1 MAFRIWTS
9 FCFFPF
15 TEWNSVRLAPTF
27 MLWFG
32 PTPYPSLASGP
43 LTTWIY
49 GPVALLL
56 NLPAVLAHDPIT
68 ALYLAGTINVLG
80 AVVPAAVA
88 VFALAEPRTE
98 TPRTDRLWALLLC
111 LALWPNSSL
120 QYIQADNAAIAFGLL
135 SNVLLVRGRDG
146 NRVLLPL
153 AALCAAL
160 AVWSKQTSIGLLAGQ
175 TLWLAIVVGRKSAV
189 RYAALGAG
197 CALALGAAFVAWFG
211 ADELWLNLV
220 RIPGRLPFCESV
232 AAYTRDFWMQIS
244 GYVLLPTLGAIV
256 ARRALCQRDSPWLLP
271 MLTWL
276 CLLPTALVSIYK
288 VGGATNS
295 LNCVLYLLPSA
306 ALTLVVALRR
316 LTPRASQ
323 AWLAAGILAVLIQ
336 QMSFSSLLPL
346 RPLTAHLEEAEQLA
360 REYPGRIYFPW
371 HPLVTFFSDHRF
383 YHAEDGLYT
392 RQIAGLGRDRSTAS
406 RDLPPQWSITAI
418 PGWRSQGVFKPLQPP
433 AAQLGFVGKW
443 AVYAWPV
450 GRPPNPPP

>member
-1 MAFRIWTS
+1 
-9 FCFFPF
+9 
-15 TEWNSVRLAPTF
+15 

-32 PTPYPSLASGP
+32 PTPYPSLATGP

-56 NLPAVLAHDPIT
+56 NLPAVLAHDAIT
-68 ALYLAGTINVLG
+68 ALFMAGTINLLC
-80 AVVPAAVA
+80 AVGPAAVA
-88 VFALAEPRTE
+88 VFALATPRTE

-135 SNVLLVRGRDG
+135 SNVFLVRARGG
-146 NRVLLPL
+146 NGVLLTL

-160 AVWSKQTSIGLLAGQ
+160 AVWSKQTSFGLLAAQ
-175 TLWLAIVVGRKSAV
+175 SLWLAIVVGRQSAV
-189 RYAALGAG
+189 RYAAMGAG
-197 CALALGAAFVAWFG
+197 CALALGAAFAVWFG
-211 ADELWLNLV
+211 VDELWLNLV
-220 RIPGRLPFCESV
+220 RIPGRLPFCENV
-232 AAYTRDFWMQIS
+232 AAYTLDFWMQIL
-244 GYVLLPTLGAIV
+244 GYVLLPAVGAIV
-256 ARRALCQRDSPWLLP
+256 ARRTLWQRDSPWVLP

-288 VGGATNS
+288 IGGATNS
-295 LNCVLYLLPSA
+295 LNCILYLLPPA
-306 ALTLVVALRR
+306 ALALVARLRR

-336 QMSFSSLLPL
+336 QLRFSSLLPL
-346 RPLTAHLEEAEQLA
+346 RPLTAHLKEAEQLA

-371 HPLVTFFSDHRF
+371 HPLVTFFSEHRF

-392 RQIAGLGRDRSTAS
+392 RQIAGLGRNLPTAS

-418 PGWRSQGVFKPLQPP
+418 PGWRSQGVFKQLQPP

-443 AVYAWPV
+443 AVYAWPPV
-450 GRPPNPPP
+450 RAPNPPPD